1 MATTLASRAESPP
14 ESDPGRTAAHEHLQH
29 LADSAQTVLRADAVL
44 IAARLSRGSES
55 TPVASGIPV
64 ELGMTILSVLEP
76 LIADREVLKVADV
89 AGDARTSAL
98 LDWGSLDVTSLL
110 SAPLQ
115 WEGEELGTILAI
127 GQGELCTP
135 KDANERIMALANQTA
150 LAVAYARLSK
160 KHTSLSEEIENLAIL
175 DEVVLAASSIEEM
188 GRELTGRLA
197 VLGAKTSGIMV
208 LDEERQILQLLPGGF
223 GADSDATASYRV
235 RVDNPVSNS
244 ARVFSTGEPY
254 LSNGAEG
261 DPGIMQDYVDLF
273 HVKRLLSVPL
283 SLAGKRIGVLH
294 LANKEAPFTPNDVH
308 RAQMLAPR
316 FATVVELG
324 TTVLR
329 LRRHQRATEL
339 LVDLAVGIASG
350 KEIFELMS
358 TAFERLGDVI
368 GTDLL
373 ALVPPNGAPMVWRRS
388 RLPADVEERLLEE
401 AIDRPSV
408 RPEIGEP
415 RRAGDPGHAT
425 LFVPVRLAGKRIATI
440 ATLRQRAEPFV
451 ATERNVVA
459 RLANLAAVGWAT
471 ENYQRQRAEVAML
484 RERQRIA
491 DDLHDTVAQIMFAA
505 QLDLDSALEVSAV
518 DPGTSGKLIHARSL
532 LLRGDAEIRNV
543 IHQLSRPIR
552 GDLSQRLGLLVESLE
567 QEFNIGIRLEIP
579 PPVAEAAKG
588 LRRSVADA
596 LVKTAQEAIIN
607 AAKHAGPCSISV
619 RLGISRRE
627 RLVLTIVDDG
637 IGRSGASDK
646 GYGLASVRRSL
657 RDCGGLLQVRLPAS
671 GGTRVLA
678 SVSL

>member
-1 MATTLASRAESPP
+1 
-14 ESDPGRTAAHEHLQH
+14 
-29 LADSAQTVLRADAVL
+29 
-44 IAARLSRGSES
+44 
-55 TPVASGIPV
+55 
-64 ELGMTILSVLEP
+64 
-76 LIADREVLKVADV
+76 
-89 AGDARTSAL
+89 
-98 LDWGSLDVTSLL
+98 
-110 SAPLQ
+110 
-115 WEGEELGTILAI
+115 
-127 GQGELCTP
+127 
-135 KDANERIMALANQTA
+135 
-150 LAVAYARLSK
+150 
-160 KHTSLSEEIENLAIL
+160 
-175 DEVVLAASSIEEM
+175 
-188 GRELTGRLA
+188 
-197 VLGAKTSGIMV
+197 
-208 LDEERQILQLLPGGF
+208 
-223 GADSDATASYRV
+223 
-235 RVDNPVSNS
+235 
-244 ARVFSTGEPY
+244 
-254 LSNGAEG
+254 
-261 DPGIMQDYVDLF
+261 
-273 HVKRLLSVPL
+273 VPL
-283 SLAGKRIGVLH
+283 SLGDKRIGVLH
-294 LANKEAPFTPNDVH
+294 LANKEAPFTANDVR

-329 LRRHQRATEL
+329 SRRHQRATEL
-339 LVDLAVGIASG
+339 LIDLAVGIASG

-373 ALVPPNGAPMVWRRS
+373 ALVPPNGAPMVWRRG
-388 RLPADVEERLLEE
+388 RLPAGVEDRLLEE
-401 AIDRPSV
+401 AIDRSSV

-505 QLDLDSALEVSAV
+505 QLDLDSALETT
-518 DPGTSGKLIHARSL
+518 DLDQGTSGQLIHARSL
-532 LLRGDAEIRNV
+532 LLRGDSEIRNV

-567 QEFNIGIRLEIP
+567 QEFNIGIRVEIP
-579 PPVAEAAKG
+579 PPVAEAAKS

-607 AAKHAGPCSISV
+607 AAKHAGPCSIAV
-619 RLGISRRE
+619 RVGISRRE
-627 RLVLTIVDDG
+627 RLVLTVVDDG
-637 IGRSGASDK
+637 IGRSGESGK

-657 RDCGGLLQVRLPAS
+657 RDCGGLLQVRAPAP
-671 GGTRVLA
+671 GGTRVVA
-678 SVSL
+678 SVAL